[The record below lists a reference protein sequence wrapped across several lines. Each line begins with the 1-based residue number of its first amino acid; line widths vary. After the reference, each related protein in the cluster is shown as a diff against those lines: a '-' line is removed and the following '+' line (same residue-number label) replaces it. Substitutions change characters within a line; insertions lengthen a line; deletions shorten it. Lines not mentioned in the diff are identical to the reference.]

1 MCDFIWGDTKVDIS
15 KFIAQKR
22 QKLGFDTGIDHQVM
36 VEMAGVSQEN
46 NINLTEQR
54 TLGSVSGMSSIMK
67 RSEDNY
73 KRPVG

>member
-22 QKLGFDTGIDHQVM
+22 QKLGLDTGIDPRVM
-36 VEMAGVSQEN
+36 LEMAGVSQEN

-54 TLGSVSGMSSIMK
+54 SVGSVSGMSSIMK

-73 KRPVG
+73 NRPVG